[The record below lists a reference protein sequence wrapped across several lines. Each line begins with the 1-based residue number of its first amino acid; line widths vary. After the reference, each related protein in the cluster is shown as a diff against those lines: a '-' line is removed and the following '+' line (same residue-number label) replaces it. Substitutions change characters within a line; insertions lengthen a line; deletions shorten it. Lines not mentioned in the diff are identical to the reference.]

1 MSVLR
6 QWTKTAG
13 KCFLG
18 SCNCTG
24 VSKQDLESLR
34 QLPDGAT
41 GQRVGHSWK
50 QSVFGWLGDGTRSMG
65 PQSLTKLNKGHEIS
79 QKSLCG
85 TS

>member
-18 SCNCTG
+18 SCNCIG
-24 VSKQDLESLR
+24 VSKQDLDSLR
-34 QLPDGAT
+34 QIPDGAT
-41 GQRVGHSWK
+41 RQRVRHSWK
-50 QSVFGWLGDGTRSMG
+50 QSVLGCLGDGTGLMG
-65 PQSLTKLNKGHEIS
+65 PQSLTKLDKGHEIS
-79 QKSLCG
+79 KKSLCG